1 MLWSIWCRSTLPDDR
16 EMTLSLRQC
25 AIRGAKWLSI
35 AGDILAGR
43 RRGPRI
49 LIYHQVGSGSGLEM
63 DVELDAFES
72 QLDWMSDH
80 GEIVS
85 LDEAVNRIG
94 DEDADH
100 CFVLTFDDGHESLY
114 QKAFPAMAERA
125 LPFLLYTTTAPLEGT
140 QLLHDDPNMR
150 LSSWDEIISMRESG
164 LMMVG
169 AHGHRHL
176 DARDHDRE
184 VLDRDMRLCNDL
196 IRKRLEVDPR
206 HFAYPWG
213 HRSDAAEP
221 VVRELYETAAI
232 GSGGDLRESTDVHRL
247 PRIPVMLSDGS
258 PSIFARKMWG
268 GFRFE
273 TLLRSLRDRLRDN

>member
-1 MLWSIWCRSTLPDDR
+1 
-16 EMTLSLRQC
+16 MTRSLRQR
-25 AIRGAKWLSI
+25 AIRGAKWLSM
-35 AGDILAGR
+35 AGDILVGR

-63 DVELDAFES
+63 DVELDTFEL

-80 GEIVS
+80 GEIVT
-85 LDEAVNRIG
+85 LDEALGRIG
-94 DEDADH
+94 EDDADD

-114 QKAFPAMAERA
+114 QKAYPAMAERG
-125 LPFLLYTTTAPLEGT
+125 LPFMLYVTTAPLEGNR
-140 QLLHDDPNMR
+140 LLHDDPAMR
-150 LSSWDEIISMRESG
+150 LSSWDEIVSMRESG
-164 LMMVG
+164 LMTVG

-176 DARDHDRE
+176 DAREHDRE
-184 VLDRDMRLCNDL
+184 TLDGDMRLCNDL
-196 IRKRLEVDPR
+196 IRKRLDVDPR

-213 HRSDAAEP
+213 HRSEAAEP

-232 GSGGDLRESTDVHRL
+232 GSGGDLRQSTDVHRL

-258 PSIFARKMWG
+258 PSTFARKMWG

-273 TLLRSLRDRLRDN
+273 TSLRSLRDRLRAT